1 MKRLSL
7 ISVVAGAVLLAA
19 CSSAPK
25 IVNYRGGEMKNVI
38 EVQRSAVELTE
49 GGLPQAK
56 AILKNEAGTTQA
68 FEYKFVWFD
77 ANDMPIDDNDRPWRP
92 ASLSGGDEMTIG
104 GTGPNDKAKK
114 FQIQI
119 RKPHEVTK

>member
-7 ISVVAGAVLLAA
+7 ISLLGGAVLLAA

-25 IVNYRGGEMKNVI
+25 VVNYRGGELKGVI

-49 GGLPQAK
+49 AGLPQAK
-56 AILKNEAGTTQA
+56 AILKNDAGTTQP

-77 ANDMPIDDNDRPWRP
+77 ANDMPIDDNDRPWKP

-104 GTGPNDKAKK
+104 GTGPNDKAKR

-119 RKPHEVTK
+119 RKPHGVTK